1 MRAHVTTS
9 VGEVKQRNVGRSG
22 LRVSE
27 IGVST
32 TNPDVVTRFLDEGG
46 TLLDVSPASAP
57 ALAPVNPRDL
67 VISAQIGVDPARPVG
82 RRVDCSRRALLNQL
96 DELLSALGLEHVDLL
111 SAGHF
116 DPRTPPEEV
125 AETLQRVVESGRAR
139 YAGVRGYRG
148 WQLAVTP
155 GMSAVH
161 HEYSLLKRGAEEEL
175 VPAAGH
181 LGIGVIAE
189 NPFAHGLLTGE
200 SSPEAQAYSGSAAR
214 TVVDALDTAADGLGV
229 TPATVALAWTL
240 GRVDAAMVTA
250 DSPAVVS
257 EAAAAAATT
266 IPRAIDRALDDVSR
280 VG

>member
-1 MRAHVTTS
+1 M
-9 VGEVKQRNVGRSG
+9 KQRNVGRSG

-32 TNPDVVTRFLDEGG
+32 TNPDAVTRFLDEGG

-57 ALAPVNPRDL
+57 ALAPVSPRDL

-96 DELLSALGLEHVDLL
+96 DHLLDCLGLDHVDLL

-125 AETLQRVVESGRAR
+125 ADTLQWAVDSGRAR

-155 GMSAVH
+155 GMASVH

-175 VPAAGH
+175 FPAAAH
-181 LGIGVIAE
+181 LGTGIIAE
-189 NPFAHGLLTGE
+189 NPFAHGLLTGDGA
-200 SSPEAQAYSGSAAR
+200 PEAQAYTGSTAR
-214 TVVDALDTAADGLGV
+214 TVVDAVDTAAEGLGV
-229 TPATVALAWTL
+229 SPASVALAWVL
-240 GRVDAAMVTA
+240 GRVDAVL
-250 DSPAVVS
+250 V
-257 EAAAAAATT
+257 EAAGPEDVSRAVAAAATRV
-266 IPRAIDRALDDVSR
+266 PRAIDRALDDVSR